1 MDFDLLRAGRLLGTA
16 LAIGLLVGLERERKG
31 DSRGLRTFSLV
42 ALLGAVTALLAQR
55 LALPA
60 LLPVGLAAIAALAVA
75 SYWHDH
81 ARSAEPPTTSMIA
94 MAVTGALGLLCG
106 TDLVEIAVP
115 LAIVVASLLYF
126 KVELQGLAGRIGRD
140 DLTPVLQFGVLSFI
154 VLPLLPDRPYGPH
167 GALNPYEIWLMV
179 VLVAG
184 VGLAGYLALRFA
196 GRRYGAPLAA
206 IAGGLVSSTAT
217 TLVFAR
223 HTRAGGGDAFAA
235 MLVLAANLTMLVRLM
250 VIGTA
255 VQPRLLAPLAMV
267 LGAGLVASL
276 AWAAWLAP
284 RARRESDGPLPDVR
298 NPTDLRVALGFGIAY
313 GLISLLSAWAAARL
327 GAAALYA
334 VAAVS
339 GLTDV
344 DAITLSGLRLFG
356 EARIDAAT
364 AVTVV
369 SIAVV
374 SNLAFKG
381 AVAYGAGTRALG
393 RLCAIGFGAVAVAIA
408 AATLALHRFAGGS
421 T

>member
-1 MDFDLLRAGRLLGTA
+1 MDTELLRAGRLLGTA
-16 LAIGLLVGLERERKG
+16 LAIGLLIGLERERKG

-42 ALLGAVTALLAQR
+42 ALLGAVVAMLAQW
-55 LALPA
+55 LAQPVLV
-60 LLPVGLAAIAALAVA
+60 PVGLASIAALAIA
-75 SYWHDH
+75 AYWHDH
-81 ARSAEPPTTSMIA
+81 ARAAEPPTTSMVA

-106 TDLVEIAVP
+106 ADHVELAVP

-126 KVELQGLAGRIGRD
+126 KVELQGLAGRIGRE
-140 DLTPVLQFGVLSFI
+140 DLTPVLQFGALTFV

-167 GALNPYEIWLMV
+167 GSLNPHEIWLMV

-196 GRRYGAPLAA
+196 GQRYGAPLAA

-223 HTRAGGGDAFAA
+223 HTRAGGGEALNA
-235 MLVLAANLTMLVRLM
+235 LLILAANLTMLARLA
-250 VIGTA
+250 VIGA
-255 VQPRLLAPLAMV
+255 VVQPRLLAPLAGV
-267 LGAGLVASL
+267 LGAGFVASL
-276 AWAAWLAP
+276 AFGAWLAP
-284 RARRESDGPLPDVR
+284 RARRDTDSPLPEVR
-298 NPTDLRVALGFGIAY
+298 NPTDLRVALGFGLAF
-313 GLISLLSAWAAARL
+313 GVISLLAAWASARA
-327 GAAALYA
+327 GPAGLYA

-356 EARIDAAT
+356 AGDVDAAT

-369 SIAVV
+369 AIAVV

-381 AVAYGAGTRALG
+381 AIAYGAGSRGLG
-393 RLCAIGFGAVAVAIA
+393 RLCAIGFSMLGAAVL
-408 AATLALHRFAGGS
+408 AATWMLH
-421 T
+421 